1 MFDTINGLPV
11 HVLVVHFVV
20 VLIPLTSL
28 GAILVAC
35 VPRWS
40 RRFGVLV
47 CIGGLVSLAAAVVA
61 QESGEQFAQ
70 RVGTPAE
77 HMELGLQVKW
87 YAFGLFAVT
96 LVLWLLDR
104 KSQKRSTAAVIF
116 AVLCVIA
123 AVLATWS
130 TYRTGES
137 GSQAVWEFVIKGTK
151 PPTG

>member
-47 CIGGLVSLAAAVVA
+47 WIGALASLGAAVVA

-77 HMELGLQVKW
+77 HMQLGQQVKW
-87 YAFGLFAVT
+87 YALGLFVVT
-96 LVLWLLDR
+96 FVLWLLDR
-104 KSQKRSTAAVIF
+104 KSTKRSTLAILF

-137 GSQAVWEFVIKGTK
+137 GSQAVWQFVIQNTK